1 MAESFS
7 VKAILSAADR
17 GFTST
22 MRGALSACDTL
33 GSKIKSGIGFGV
45 LMATGQQAFTS
56 ITDGIGSMVSE
67 LNQSQKAWK
76 TFDSNMSML
85 GKSSDEIK
93 GVKKE
98 LQDYATQTIYNAS
111 DMASTY
117 SQLAAVGTKNTTALV
132 KGFGGLAA
140 AAESP
145 KQAMKTLS
153 QQATQMA
160 AKPTVAWEDFKLM
173 LEQTPAGISA
183 IAKEMGMSTQDMVKN
198 VQDGKIATEDFFDA
212 ISRVGTNDAFTQL
225 ATTYKTADEAMAG
238 LQETLAQ
245 KLSPAFEELQRTAV
259 HAISGL
265 ISKVESADFS
275 FLIDGFREI
284 KDVAKE
290 IGGAFKD
297 TGAVQAFGDAL
308 SSIGDAASHLYDVV
322 KDSGAFETFG
332 TILGGIVKIASKVA
346 GAIADFISNLDP
358 GAIQSATDVITGLA
372 IGFMMLKVASG
383 VSQKIS
389 SLKEGLKGVS
399 GELLDV
405 SKSQEKVGKTSSRS
419 SKKLLASAK
428 AFAMIGAGVALISGS
443 FYLLAQAAISLSDSG
458 GAAIAIFAGMAA
470 AVTALGL
477 GMAYMLSNIKSTPK
491 KMTAMGN
498 SFLKMSAG
506 IALVVASLSALAL
519 ALVPIGQLGSTAVPA
534 LAAFGIVVAGLT
546 IVFATFGKQL
556 QTNMTGIIAFSA
568 SMSVLALAMAP
579 VASTGREG
587 AVAMAAFG
595 VVVAGLV
602 AVFALFGSSLTAA
615 IPAMLVFGAT
625 ILMVGAGMSLAA
637 NLINALTPFV
647 EQLGNTFE
655 QVGGVIVDVINSICD
670 GFNTLCDGVSTVIDA
685 ISGGFSSVLDSVAG
699 VIESIGTSAKNAGT
713 GFKSVAQGITMISEL
728 SLGDIAKSLGA
739 VALGLGEISSSGAN
753 LPEVAS
759 GMQLLVA
766 SLLVAAAS
774 LTAFNSGI
782 QTMSG
787 LASGTVSSVT
797 AIKDAFANFT
807 ITPPNIGPMIS
818 AFTQIIAQSRMLIPG
833 LTQSGQNAG
842 QGLARG
848 LTAGG
853 RQAQASM
860 KSTTQSVVTEGNS
873 LTSKLTQAGQKA
885 GNGFSKALRSGMN
898 QSVSIVRSASNSIV
912 SAMRSAQSG
921 AYSSGVYIGVG
932 LANGIRSQV
941 GAVRSAAAA
950 LASAAEAAIVAKAKI
965 GSPSKISTDLGE
977 FWGIG
982 WVNGILS
989 KVKAAKAA
997 AMDLISIPSLVPVP
1011 DIGMNIRSGGIQ
1023 DLNDDYNYTRTA
1035 RYTIIVPVE
1044 IDGKETARVTA
1055 PYTEAEL
1062 DKKQKVKNMIK
1073 GIKG

>member
-1 MAESFS
+1 MADSYT

-17 GFTST
+17 GFTAT
-22 MRGALSACDTL
+22 MKGALSACNSL
-33 GSKIKSGIGFGV
+33 SQKVKSGIGFGV
-45 LMATGQQAFTS
+45 MMATGQQAFTT
-56 ITDGIGSMVSE
+56 ITDSIGGMMSE
-67 LNQSQKAWK
+67 LNQSSKSWK
-76 TFDSNMSML
+76 TFEGNMSML
-85 GKSSDEIK
+85 GKSSGEIK
-93 GVKKE
+93 AIKGE
-98 LQDYATQTIYNAS
+98 LQDFATQTIYNAS
-111 DMASTY
+111 DMASTF
-117 SQLAAVGTKNTTALV
+117 SQLEAVGTKNTTALV

-160 AKPTVAWEDFKLM
+160 AKPRVAWEDFKLM
-173 LEQTPAGISA
+173 LEQTPAGIAA
-183 IAKEMGMSTQDMVKN
+183 IAKGMGKTTDQLVAD
-198 VQDGKIATEDFFDA
+198 VQAGKVATDDFFDA
-212 ISRVGTNDAFTQL
+212 IARVGTNDAFTKL
-225 ATTYKTADEAMAG
+225 ATTYKSADEAMDG
-238 LQETLAQ
+238 LRETLAQ
-245 KLSPAFEELQRTAV
+245 KLTPAWEEMQTTAI

-275 FLIDGFREI
+275 FLIDGFHEI
-284 KDVAKE
+284 KSVVKE

-297 TGAVQAFGDAL
+297 TGAVQAFGEAL

-332 TILGGIVKIASKVA
+332 TILGDIVKTASEGA
-346 GAIADFISNLDP
+346 GAVADFISGLDP
-358 GAIQSATDVITGLA
+358 GTIQSAANVITGLA

-383 VSQKIS
+383 I
-389 SLKEGLKGVS
+389 
-399 GELLDV
+399 
-405 SKSQEKVGKTSSRS
+405 
-419 SKKLLASAK
+419 SKKLGTAK
-428 AFAMIGAGVALISGS
+428 ESIGGLGD
-443 FYLLAQAAISLSDSG
+443 AIESTSLSMSSLTDG
-458 GAAIAIFAGMAA
+458 I
-470 AVTALGL
+470 
-477 GMAYMLSNIKSTPK
+477 
-491 KMTAMGN
+491 N
-498 SFLKMSAG
+498 SFAQSAG
-506 IALVVASLSALAL
+506 IALIIASVALLATALLPLAQLGTTAVPPLLAFGAVVSALA
-519 ALVPIGQLGSTAVPA
+519 A
-534 LAAFGIVVAGLT
+534 
-546 IVFATFGKQL
+546 VFALLGKSL
-556 QTNMTGIIAFSA
+556 QTNMTGVIAFSA

-818 AFTQIIAQSRMLIPG
+818 AFTQIIAQSRTLIPG

-873 LTSKLTQAGQKA
+873 LTSKLTQAGQKT

-941 GAVRSAAAA
+941 GAVRSAASSLAA
-950 LASAAEAAIVAKAKI
+950 AAEAAIVAKAKI
-965 GSPSKISTDLGE
+965 GSPSKVSTKLGG

-982 WVNGILS
+982 WVNGILD
-989 KVKAAKAA
+989 KVQEAKAA
-997 AMDLISIPSLVPVP
+997 TLELFTVPSLVPVP
-1011 DIGMNIRSGGIQ
+1011 DIGMTIGGSIR
-1023 DLNDDYNYTRTA
+1023 DLDENYNYTRSA

-1044 IDGKETARVTA
+1044 MEGREVARVTA

-1062 DKKQKVKNMIK
+1062 NKKQKVKNMIK

>member
-1 MAESFS
+1 MADSYT

-17 GFTST
+17 GFTAT
-22 MRGALSACDTL
+22 MKGALSACNSL
-33 GSKIKSGIGFGV
+33 SQKVKSGIGFGV
-45 LMATGQQAFTS
+45 MMATGQQAFTT
-56 ITDGIGSMVSE
+56 ITDSIGGMVSE
-67 LNQSQKAWK
+67 LNQSSKSWK
-76 TFDSNMSML
+76 TFEGNMSML
-85 GKSSDEIK
+85 GKSSSEIK
-93 GVKKE
+93 SVKKE

-160 AKPTVAWEDFKLM
+160 AKPRVAWEDFKLM
-173 LEQTPAGISA
+173 LEQTPAGIAA
-183 IAKEMGMSTQDMVKN
+183 IAKGMGKTTDQLVAD
-198 VQDGKIATEDFFDA
+198 VQAGKVATDDFFDA
-212 ISRVGTNDAFTQL
+212 IARVGTNDAFTKL
-225 ATTYKTADEAMAG
+225 ATTYKSADEAMDG
-238 LQETLAQ
+238 LRETLAQ
-245 KLSPAFEELQRTAV
+245 KLTPAWEEMQTTAI

-275 FLIDGFREI
+275 FLIDGFHEI
-284 KDVAKE
+284 KRVVKE

-297 TGAVQAFGDAL
+297 TGAVQAFGEAL

-332 TILGGIVKIASKVA
+332 TILGDIVKTASE
-346 GAIADFISNLDP
+346 GAEAVADFIAGLDP
-358 GAIQSATDVITGLA
+358 GTIQSAATVITGLA

-383 VSQKIS
+383 I
-389 SLKEGLKGVS
+389 
-399 GELLDV
+399 
-405 SKSQEKVGKTSSRS
+405 
-419 SKKLLASAK
+419 SKKLGTAK
-428 AFAMIGAGVALISGS
+428 ESIGGLGDATEST
-443 FYLLAQAAISLSDSG
+443 SLSMSSLTDG
-458 GAAIAIFAGMAA
+458 I
-470 AVTALGL
+470 
-477 GMAYMLSNIKSTPK
+477 
-491 KMTAMGN
+491 N
-498 SFLKMSAG
+498 SFAKSAG
-506 IALVVASLSALAL
+506 IALIIASVSLLATALTPL
-519 ALVPIGQLGSTAVPA
+519 AQLGTTAVPP
-534 LAAFGIVVAGLT
+534 LLAFGAVVSALVA
-546 IVFATFGKQL
+546 VFALLGKSL

-568 SMSVLALAMAP
+568 SMSVLALAIAP

-655 QVGGVIVDVINSICD
+655 QVGGVIVDVIDSICD
-670 GFNTLCDGVSTVIDA
+670 GFNTLCDGVSTVVEA

-739 VALGLGEISSSGAN
+739 VALGLGEISSSGTN

-818 AFTQIIAQSRMLIPG
+818 AFTQIIAQSRTLIPG

-941 GAVRSAAAA
+941 GAVRSAAAS
-950 LASAAEAAIVAKAKI
+950 LAAAAEAAIVAKAKI
-965 GSPSKISTDLGE
+965 GSPSKVSTKLGG
-977 FWGIG
+977 FFGIG
-982 WVNGILS
+982 WVNGILD
-989 KVKAAKAA
+989 KVQEAKAA
-997 AMDLISIPSLVPVP
+997 TLELFTVPSLVPVP
-1011 DIGMNIRSGGIQ
+1011 DIGMTIGGGIR
-1023 DLNDDYNYTRTA
+1023 DLDENYNYTRSA
-1035 RYTIIVPVE
+1035 RYTQRRI
-1044 IDGKETARVTA
+1044 R
-1055 PYTEAEL
+1055 
-1062 DKKQKVKNMIK
+1062 NRS
-1073 GIKG
+1073 

>member
-284 KDVAKE
+284 KSVVKE

-332 TILGGIVKIASKVA
+332 TILGDIVKTASE
-346 GAIADFISNLDP
+346 GAEAVADFISGLDP
-358 GAIQSATDVITGLA
+358 GTIQSAANVITGLA

-383 VSQKIS
+383 I
-389 SLKEGLKGVS
+389 
-399 GELLDV
+399 
-405 SKSQEKVGKTSSRS
+405 
-419 SKKLLASAK
+419 SKKLGTAK
-428 AFAMIGAGVALISGS
+428 ESIGGLGDATEST
-443 FYLLAQAAISLSDSG
+443 SLSMSSLTDG
-458 GAAIAIFAGMAA
+458 I
-470 AVTALGL
+470 
-477 GMAYMLSNIKSTPK
+477 
-491 KMTAMGN
+491 N
-498 SFLKMSAG
+498 SFAKNAG
-506 IALVVASLSALAL
+506 IALIIASVALLATALLPLAQLGTTAVPPLLAFGAVVSALA
-519 ALVPIGQLGSTAVPA
+519 A
-534 LAAFGIVVAGLT
+534 
-546 IVFATFGKQL
+546 VFALLGKSL
-556 QTNMTGIIAFSA
+556 QTNMAGIIAFSA

-699 VIESIGTSAKNAGT
+699 VIESIGTSAKNAGD

-739 VALGLGEISSSGAN
+739 VAFGLGEISSSGAN

-766 SLLVAAAS
+766 SLLVAASS
-774 LTAFNSGI
+774 LTMFNSGI

-787 LASGTVSSVT
+787 LALGTVSSVT
-797 AIKDAFANFT
+797 AIKEAFANFT

-853 RQAQASM
+853 RQAQTSM
-860 KSTTQSVVTEGNS
+860 KSTTQSVITEGNS

-898 QSVSIVRSASNSIV
+898 QSVSIARTASNSIV
-912 SAMRSAQSG
+912 AAMRSAQSG
-921 AYSSGVYIGVG
+921 AYSSGVYIGQG
-932 LANGIRSQV
+932 LANGMRSQL
-941 GAVRSAAAA
+941 GAVRSVATQLAAAA
-950 LASAAEAAIVAKAKI
+950 EEAIIAKSKI
-965 GSPSKISTDLGE
+965 GSPSKVTTKLGG
-977 FWGIG
+977 FFGIG

-989 KVKAAKAA
+989 KVKDAKAA
-997 AMDLISIPSLVPVP
+997 ALDLISIPSLVPVP
-1011 DIGMNIRSGGIQ
+1011 DIGMNIRVGGIQ
-1023 DLNDDYNYTRTA
+1023 DLDDNYSYTRTA
-1035 RYTIIVPVE
+1035 RYTIIVPVQLDGRE
-1044 IDGKETARVTA
+1044 IARVEA
-1055 PYTEAEL
+1055 PYAESEQN
-1062 DKKQKVKNMIK
+1062 KRQKVKNMIK

>member
-1 MAESFS
+1 MADSYT

-17 GFTST
+17 GFTAT
-22 MRGALSACDTL
+22 MKGALSACNSL
-33 GSKIKSGIGFGV
+33 SQKVKSGIGFGV
-45 LMATGQQAFTS
+45 MMATGQQAFTT
-56 ITDGIGSMVSE
+56 ITDSIGGMVSE
-67 LNQSQKAWK
+67 LNQSSKSWK
-76 TFDSNMSML
+76 TFEGNMSML
-85 GKSSDEIK
+85 GKSSSEIK
-93 GVKKE
+93 SVKKE

-160 AKPTVAWEDFKLM
+160 AKPRVAWEDFKLM
-173 LEQTPAGISA
+173 LEQTPAGIAA
-183 IAKEMGMSTQDMVKN
+183 IAKGMGKTTDQLVAD
-198 VQDGKIATEDFFDA
+198 VQAGKVATDDFFDA
-212 ISRVGTNDAFTQL
+212 IARVGTNDAFTKL
-225 ATTYKTADEAMAG
+225 ATTYKSADEAMDG
-238 LQETLAQ
+238 LRETLAQ
-245 KLSPAFEELQRTAV
+245 KLTPAWEEMQTTAI

-265 ISKVESADFS
+265 IGKVESADFS

-284 KDVAKE
+284 KSVAKE

-297 TGAVQAFGDAL
+297 TGAAQAFGDAL

-332 TILGGIVKIASKVA
+332 TILGDIVKTASE
-346 GAIADFISNLDP
+346 GAEAVADFIAGLDP
-358 GAIQSATDVITGLA
+358 GTIQSAATVITGLA

-383 VSQKIS
+383 I
-389 SLKEGLKGVS
+389 
-399 GELLDV
+399 
-405 SKSQEKVGKTSSRS
+405 
-419 SKKLLASAK
+419 SKKLGTAK
-428 AFAMIGAGVALISGS
+428 ESIGGLGDATEST
-443 FYLLAQAAISLSDSG
+443 SLSMSSLTDG
-458 GAAIAIFAGMAA
+458 I
-470 AVTALGL
+470 
-477 GMAYMLSNIKSTPK
+477 
-491 KMTAMGN
+491 N
-498 SFLKMSAG
+498 SFAKSAG
-506 IALVVASLSALAL
+506 IALIIASVSLLATALTPL
-519 ALVPIGQLGSTAVPA
+519 AQLGTTAVPP
-534 LAAFGIVVAGLT
+534 LLAFGAVVSALVA
-546 IVFATFGKQL
+546 VFALLGKSL

-655 QVGGVIVDVINSICD
+655 QVGGVIVDVIDSICD
-670 GFNTLCDGVSTVIDA
+670 GFNTLCDGVSTVVEA

-818 AFTQIIAQSRMLIPG
+818 AFTQIIAQSRTIIPG

-941 GAVRSAAAA
+941 GAVRSAAAS
-950 LASAAEAAIVAKAKI
+950 LAAAAEAAIVAKAKI
-965 GSPSKISTDLGE
+965 GSPSKVSTKLGG
-977 FWGIG
+977 FFGIG
-982 WVNGILS
+982 WVNGILD
-989 KVKAAKAA
+989 KVQEAKAA
-997 AMDLISIPSLVPVP
+997 TLELFTVPSLVPVP
-1011 DIGMNIRSGGIQ
+1011 DIGMTIGGGIR
-1023 DLNDDYNYTRTA
+1023 DLDENYNYTRSA

-1044 IDGKETARVTA
+1044 MEGREVARVTA

>member
-1 MAESFS
+1 MAETFS
-7 VKAILSAADR
+7 VKAILSAADK

-22 MRGALSACDTL
+22 MKAASGYVDNLKSTL
-33 GSKIKSGIGFGV
+33 TSGVGFGV
-45 LMATGQQAFTS
+45 MMAAGQAAFNTISNGVTGLVG
-56 ITDGIGSMVSE
+56 D
-67 LNQSQKAWK
+67 LNSSSAAWK
-76 TFDSNMSML
+76 TFQGNMEMTR
-85 GKSSDEIK
+85 KSADQIK
-93 GVKKE
+93 AVKNE

-160 AKPTVAWEDFKLM
+160 AKPTVAWEDFRFM
-173 LEQTPAGISA
+173 LEQTPAGIA
-183 IAKEMGMSTQDMVKN
+183 AVAKQMGMSATEMVAK
-198 VQDGKIATEDFFDA
+198 VKDGQLATEDFFDA
-212 ISRVGTNDAFTQL
+212 ISKVGTNDAFTQL
-225 ATTYKTADEAMAG
+225 ATTYKTADEAMVG

-284 KDVAKE
+284 KNVAKE

-297 TGAVQAFGDAL
+297 TGAVKAFGEAL
-308 SSIGDAASHLYDVV
+308 SSVGDAAAHVYDSI
-322 KDSGAFETFG
+322 KDSGAFEVIG
-332 TILGGIVKIASKVA
+332 RSLGMIVKSGSEAVTAVS
-346 GAIADFISNLDP
+346 DFISSLDP
-358 GAIQSATDVITGLA
+358 GTLQTISQLIVGVA
-372 IGFMMLKVASG
+372 IGFLMFKAALGVANKLGAVKEGMGGLADASESTSLS
-383 VSQKIS
+383 VS
-389 SLKEGLKGVS
+389 SLTDGLNS
-399 GELLDV
+399 
-405 SKSQEKVGKTSSRS
+405 
-419 SKKLLASAK
+419 LAK
-428 AFAMIGAGVALISGS
+428 
-443 FYLLAQAAISLSDSG
+443 
-458 GAAIAIFAGMAA
+458 
-470 AVTALGL
+470 
-477 GMAYMLSNIKSTPK
+477 
-491 KMTAMGN
+491 
-498 SFLKMSAG
+498 SAG
-506 IALVVASLSALAL
+506 IALIIASVALLAAALTPLAQLGATAVPPLIAFGAVVSALA
-519 ALVPIGQLGSTAVPA
+519 A
-534 LAAFGIVVAGLT
+534 
-546 IVFATFGKQL
+546 VFALLGKSL

-579 VASTGREG
+579 VASTGRAG
-587 AVAMAAFG
+587 AVAMAVFG

-670 GFNTLCDGVSTVIDA
+670 GFNTLCDGVSTVIEA

-766 SLLVAAAS
+766 SLLVAASS
-774 LTAFNSGI
+774 LAMFNSGI

-787 LASGTVSSVT
+787 LALGTVSSVT
-797 AIKDAFANFT
+797 AIKEAFANFT

-853 RQAQASM
+853 RQAQTSM
-860 KSTTQSVVTEGNS
+860 KSTTQSVITEGNS

-885 GNGFSKALRSGMN
+885 GNGFSKALQSGMN
-898 QSVSIVRSASNSIV
+898 QSVSIVRSASSAIV

-965 GSPSKISTDLGE
+965 GSPSKVSTMLGR
-977 FWGIG
+977 FFGIG
-982 WVNGILS
+982 WVNGILD
-989 KVKAAKAA
+989 KVQEAKAA
-997 AMDLISIPSLVPVP
+997 TLELFTVPSLVPVP
-1011 DIGMNIRSGGIQ
+1011 DIGMTIGGGIR
-1023 DLNDDYNYTRTA
+1023 DLDENYNYTRSA

-1044 IDGKETARVTA
+1044 MEGREVARVTA

-1062 DKKQKVKNMIK
+1062 NKKQKVKNMIK

>member
-7 VKAILSAADR
+7 IKAILSAADR

-22 MRGALSACDTL
+22 MKGALSACDTL

-173 LEQTPAGISA
+173 LEQTPAGIA
-183 IAKEMGMSTQDMVKN
+183 AVAKEMGMSTQDMVKN

-284 KDVAKE
+284 KNVAKE
-290 IGGAFKD
+290 IGGAFAD
-297 TGAVQAFGDAL
+297 TGAVKAFGDAL
-308 SSIGDAASHLYDVV
+308 SSVGDAAAHVYDTI
-322 KDSGAFETFG
+322 KDSGAFEVIGRTFG
-332 TILGGIVKIASKVA
+332 MIVKSGSEAVTVVS
-346 GAIADFISNLDP
+346 DFISSLDL
-358 GAIQSATDVITGLA
+358 GTLQTIGQLIVGVA
-372 IGFMMLKVASG
+372 IGFLMFKAALGVANKLGAVKEGMGGLADASESTSLS
-383 VSQKIS
+383 VS
-389 SLKEGLKGVS
+389 SLTDGLNS
-399 GELLDV
+399 
-405 SKSQEKVGKTSSRS
+405 
-419 SKKLLASAK
+419 LAK
-428 AFAMIGAGVALISGS
+428 
-443 FYLLAQAAISLSDSG
+443 
-458 GAAIAIFAGMAA
+458 
-470 AVTALGL
+470 
-477 GMAYMLSNIKSTPK
+477 
-491 KMTAMGN
+491 
-498 SFLKMSAG
+498 SAG
-506 IALVVASLSALAL
+506 IALIIASVALLAAALTPLAQLGTTAVPPLIAFGAVVSALA
-519 ALVPIGQLGSTAVPA
+519 A
-534 LAAFGIVVAGLT
+534 
-546 IVFATFGKQL
+546 VFALLGKSL

-670 GFNTLCDGVSTVIDA
+670 GFNTLCDGVSTVVEA

-739 VALGLGEISSSGAN
+739 VVLGLGEISSSGAN

-774 LTAFNSGI
+774 LTVFNSGI

-818 AFTQIIAQSRMLIPG
+818 AFTQIIAQSRTLIPG

-860 KSTTQSVVTEGNS
+860 KSTTQSVITEGNS

-885 GNGFSKALRSGMN
+885 GDGFSKALRSGMN
-898 QSVSIVRSASNSIV
+898 QSVSIARTASNSIV
-912 SAMRSAQSG
+912 AAMRSAQSG
-921 AYSSGVYIGVG
+921 AYSSGVYIGQG
-932 LANGIRSQV
+932 LANGMRSQL
-941 GAVRSAAAA
+941 GAVRSVATQLAAAA
-950 LASAAEAAIVAKAKI
+950 EEAIIAKSKI
-965 GSPSKISTDLGE
+965 GSPSKVTTKLGG
-977 FWGIG
+977 FFGIG

-989 KVKAAKAA
+989 KVKDAKAA
-997 AMDLISIPSLVPVP
+997 AMDLISIPSLVPVT
-1011 DIGMNIRSGGIQ
+1011 DIGMNIRGGGIQ

-1055 PYTEAEL
+1055 PYTEAEQN
-1062 DKKQKVKNMIK
+1062 KRQKVKNMIK
-1073 GIKG
+1073 GKKG

>member
-1 MAESFS
+1 MADSYT

-17 GFTST
+17 GFTAT
-22 MRGALSACDTL
+22 MKGALSACNSL
-33 GSKIKSGIGFGV
+33 SQKVKSGIGFGV
-45 LMATGQQAFTS
+45 MMATGQQAFTT
-56 ITDGIGSMVSE
+56 ITDSIGGMVSE
-67 LNQSQKAWK
+67 LNQSSKSWK
-76 TFDSNMSML
+76 TFEGNMSML
-85 GKSSDEIK
+85 GKSSGEIK
-93 GVKKE
+93 AIKGE
-98 LQDYATQTIYNAS
+98 LQDFATQTIYNAS
-111 DMASTY
+111 DMASTF
-117 SQLAAVGTKNTTALV
+117 SQLEAVGTKNTTALV

-160 AKPTVAWEDFKLM
+160 AKPRVAWEDFKLM
-173 LEQTPAGISA
+173 LEQTPAGIAA
-183 IAKEMGMSTQDMVKN
+183 IAKGMGKTTDQLVAD
-198 VQDGKIATEDFFDA
+198 VQAGKVATDDFFDA
-212 ISRVGTNDAFTQL
+212 IARVGTNDAFTKL
-225 ATTYKTADEAMAG
+225 ATTYKSADEAMDG
-238 LQETLAQ
+238 LRETLAQ
-245 KLSPAFEELQRTAV
+245 KLTPAWEEMQTTAI

-290 IGGAFKD
+290 IGGAFAD
-297 TGAVQAFGDAL
+297 TGAVKAFGEAL
-308 SSIGDAASHLYDVV
+308 SSVGDAAVHVYDAI
-322 KDSGAFETFG
+322 KDSGAFEVIGRT
-332 TILGGIVKIASKVA
+332 LGMIVKSGSEAVTVVS
-346 GAIADFISNLDP
+346 DFISSLDP
-358 GAIQSATDVITGLA
+358 GTLQTIGRLIVGVA
-372 IGFMMLKVASG
+372 IGFLMFKAALGVANKLG
-383 VSQKIS
+383 AV
-389 SLKEGLKGVS
+389 KEGLG
-399 GELLDV
+399 G
-405 SKSQEKVGKTSSRS
+405 
-419 SKKLLASAK
+419 LADASE
-428 AFAMIGAGVALISGS
+428 ST
-443 FYLLAQAAISLSDSG
+443 SLSVSSLTD
-458 GAAIAIFAGMAA
+458 
-470 AVTALGL
+470 GL
-477 GMAYMLSNIKSTPK
+477 
-491 KMTAMGN
+491 N
-498 SFLKMSAG
+498 SLAKSAG
-506 IALVVASLSALAL
+506 IALIIASVALLATALTPLAQLGATAVPPLIAFGAVVSALA
-519 ALVPIGQLGSTAVPA
+519 A
-534 LAAFGIVVAGLT
+534 
-546 IVFATFGKQL
+546 VFALLGKSL

-568 SMSVLALAMAP
+568 SMSVLALVMAP

-587 AVAMAAFG
+587 AVAMATFG

-602 AVFALFGSSLTAA
+602 AVFALFGSSMTAA

-766 SLLVAAAS
+766 SLLVASAS

-782 QTMSG
+782 QTMSS

-797 AIKDAFANFT
+797 AIKEAFANFT

-818 AFTQIIAQSRMLIPG
+818 AFTQIIAQSRTLIPG

-860 KSTTQSVVTEGNS
+860 KTTTQSVVTEGNS

-941 GAVRSAAAA
+941 GAVRSAAAS
-950 LASAAEAAIVAKAKI
+950 LAAAAEAAIVAKAKI
-965 GSPSKISTDLGE
+965 GSPSKVSTKLGG
-977 FWGIG
+977 FFGVG
-982 WVNGILS
+982 WVNGILD
-989 KVKAAKAA
+989 KVQEAKAA
-997 AMDLISIPSLVPVP
+997 TLELFTVPSLVPVP
-1011 DIGMNIRSGGIQ
+1011 DIGMTIGGSIR
-1023 DLNDDYNYTRTA
+1023 DLDENYNYTRSA

-1044 IDGKETARVTA
+1044 MEGREVARVTA

-1062 DKKQKVKNMIK
+1062 NKKQKVKNMIK